1 MPKVMLVDDSKFMR
15 MLLRNI
21 INSIE
26 GYEVVAEVDDGIKV
40 IEGYKN
46 SKPDV
51 VLMDLVMQTSGID
64 ATRDLKKFDP
74 NAKIVCCTA
83 MGGEEALMRDAIE
96 AGAEKRYI
104 TKPFKKE
111 DVEDIL
117 KAFFG

>member
-26 GYEVVAEVDDGIKV
+26 DFEVVSECDDGSKA
-40 IEGYKN
+40 IEEYSK
-46 SKPDV
+46 SKPDI

-64 ATRDLKKFDP
+64 ATRELKNYDP
-74 NAKIVCCTA
+74 KVSVVCCTA
-83 MGGEEALMRDAIE
+83 MGGEEALMKDAID

-111 DVEDIL
+111 EVEDAL
-117 KAFFG
+117 KSVM